1 MQSDHDP
8 TRVYAKL
15 RELYQEAHAVHVAS
29 GDALVEII
37 NTLSRKAEAD
47 AAFLRAFAH
56 LVPRPI
62 APTHDT
68 PMPPHGDPPQVGDP
82 FGPPPL
88 PEQND
93 IPPEDVAWARKMDA
107 YRQQFPRG

>member
-1 MQSDHDP
+1 MQGDHDP

-62 APTHDT
+62 APTHDA
-68 PMPPHGDPPQVGDP
+68 PMPPPAEPLHVSDP

-88 PEQND
+88 PD
-93 IPPEDVAWARKMDA
+93 VPPEDLAWAQKMEA
-107 YRQQFPRG
+107 YRKQFPRG